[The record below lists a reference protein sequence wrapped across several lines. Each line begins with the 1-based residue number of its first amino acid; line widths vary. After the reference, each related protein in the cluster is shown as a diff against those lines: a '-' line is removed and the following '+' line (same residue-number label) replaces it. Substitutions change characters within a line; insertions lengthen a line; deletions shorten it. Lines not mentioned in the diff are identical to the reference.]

1 MSTAQEV
8 AYNHIKSQILSCE
21 LEPGQR
27 LVAMELA
34 SGIGL
39 SRTPVREALSRLEQ
53 EDMVVR
59 ESGWGYVV
67 KSIEFKD
74 LMDLY
79 RVREILEVEAAL
91 QAVAAADDVHI
102 AMLRDLLRRAADA
115 METRSYTEFI
125 RIIRS
130 VTAFIAQMTGNKLL
144 QDMISRITD
153 RIRIVGA
160 LMVRHKLSRARE
172 ILEENTRI
180 VEALAQRDAAAVE
193 AAMRT
198 HVRNG
203 RESAALVIS
212 MRNEKR
218 AMAGESVGVGTTAR
232 SLPKSRRATAGASRT
247 RSA

>member
-91 QAVAAADDVHI
+91 QAVAAVDDVHI

-153 RIRIVGA
+153 RIRIIGA
-160 LMVRHKLSRARE
+160 LMVRHKLSRAQE

-180 VEALAQRDAAAVE
+180 VDALARRDAEAVE

-218 AMAGESVGVGTTAR
+218 TTAGDSIGGSTAP
-232 SLPKSRRATAGASRT
+232 SLPKSRRATASASET
-247 RSA
+247 